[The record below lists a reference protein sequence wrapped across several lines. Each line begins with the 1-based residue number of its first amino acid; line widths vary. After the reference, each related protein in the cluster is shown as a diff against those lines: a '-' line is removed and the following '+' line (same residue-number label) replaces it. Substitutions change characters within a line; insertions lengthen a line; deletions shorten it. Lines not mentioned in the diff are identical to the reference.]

1 MTTGVVLSK
10 AWKNRLEPQLGKLL
24 VVSNPIEPSLE
35 PPIEP
40 RMKHSLLLLGRDD
53 TVKGHDFA
61 ITLATHLRTEFPE
74 LTLTLTGR
82 NQSEFDW
89 IRCLGWVPEAE
100 KNRLLQEASI
110 LLVPSGYEGQPM
122 VILEALACGLP
133 VCASSRILDVP
144 KGVSVAQ
151 YSDVSAWA
159 KQVAQ
164 VLNSPPSPATL
175 LASSQPFHIKAI
187 QLRWQ
192 EVYEAFSVH

>member
-1 MTTGVVLSK
+1 
-10 AWKNRLEPQLGKLL
+10 
-24 VVSNPIEPSLE
+24 
-35 PPIEP
+35 
-40 RMKHSLLLLGRDD
+40 
-53 TVKGHDFA
+53 
-61 ITLATHLRTEFPE
+61 
-74 LTLTLTGR
+74 
-82 NQSEFDW
+82 
-89 IRCLGWVPEAE
+89 
-100 KNRLLQEASI
+100 LLQEASI
-110 LLVPSGYEGQPM
+110 LLVPSGFEGQPM

-133 VCASSRILDVP
+133 VCASNRILDVP
-144 KGVSVAQ
+144 KGVSVAE